1 MKRKWLI
8 GLGVALIIAVLLSP
22 FASSDPDGLERVA
35 EDKGYLEEGF
45 SYLQSPIPDYLF
57 PGIENEKL
65 ATAAAGFVGTAL
77 TFGVMLGLG
86 KLVVSRNKRLKK
98 QTD

>member
-1 MKRKWLI
+1 MKRKWLV
-8 GLGVALIIAVLLSP
+8 GLGIAIIIAVLISP
-22 FASSDPDGLERVA
+22 FAYPEPDGLERVA
-35 EDKGYLEEGF
+35 EDKGFLEEGY

-57 PGIENEKL
+57 PGIENEGL
-65 ATAAAGFVGTAL
+65 ATAVAGFVGTAL